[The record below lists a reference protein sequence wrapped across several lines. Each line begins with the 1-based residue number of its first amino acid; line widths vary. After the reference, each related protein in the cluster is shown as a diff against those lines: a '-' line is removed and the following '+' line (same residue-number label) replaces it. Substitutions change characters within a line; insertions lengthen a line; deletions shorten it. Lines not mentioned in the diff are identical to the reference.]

1 MRSSRTTM
9 AAAPSIGATRACT
22 YDSTPIASTRTRA
35 RLIRLGRSD
44 GHSRADVRL
53 DFEHMA
59 IDRSVVE
66 KAAGLARIALTPD
79 EVERFTG
86 QLSVVLTAVERLKD
100 VDTEKVSPT
109 ASVLPVSNVM
119 REDEIRPGLSREE
132 ALANAPKGGRDGE
145 FFRVQQVLEERP

>member
-1 MRSSRTTM
+1 
-9 AAAPSIGATRACT
+9 
-22 YDSTPIASTRTRA
+22 
-35 RLIRLGRSD
+35 
-44 GHSRADVRL
+44 V
-53 DFEHMA
+53 A

-66 KAAGLARIALTPD
+66 KAAGLARIALTPE

-86 QLSVVLTAVERLKD
+86 QLSVVLTAVERLKE

-119 REDEIRPGLSREE
+119 REDEIRPGLTRDE
-132 ALANAPKGGRDGE
+132 ALANAPRGGRDGE

>member
-1 MRSSRTTM
+1 
-9 AAAPSIGATRACT
+9 
-22 YDSTPIASTRTRA
+22 
-35 RLIRLGRSD
+35 
-44 GHSRADVRL
+44 V
-53 DFEHMA
+53 A
-59 IDRSVVE
+59 IDRSVIE
-66 KAAGLARIALTPD
+66 KAAGLARIALTPE

-86 QLSVVLTAVERLKD
+86 QLSVVLTAVERLKE

-119 REDEIRPGLSREE
+119 REDEVRPGLSRDE

>member
-1 MRSSRTTM
+1 
-9 AAAPSIGATRACT
+9 
-22 YDSTPIASTRTRA
+22 
-35 RLIRLGRSD
+35 
-44 GHSRADVRL
+44 
-53 DFEHMA
+53 MA

-79 EVERFTG
+79 EVDRFAG
-86 QLSVVLTAVERLKD
+86 QLSVVLQAVERLKE

-119 REDEIRPGLSREE
+119 RED